1 MHEIS
6 EGLSQA
12 FNVEM
17 ELTYTQ
23 LPGAVVNDENLT
35 DQAIEVAKEV
45 GYHVH
50 MMTEPLTIGEDF
62 SGYTK
67 DYPGVLRSLVQIVS
81 TIYIILNMI
90 LMNVSL
96 KSTNILCETC
106 AEIVKGVMIDF
117 KYCFVINSCC

>member
-62 SGYTK
+62 RLHERLSWCFC
-67 DYPGVLRSLVQIVS
+67 VHW
-81 TIYIILNMI
+81 
-90 LMNVSL
+90 
-96 KSTNILCETC
+96 
-106 AEIVKGVMIDF
+106 F
-117 KYCFVINSCC
+117 K

>member
-67 DYPGVLRSLVQIVS
+67 DYPGFCVHW
-81 TIYIILNMI
+81 
-90 LMNVSL
+90 
-96 KSTNILCETC
+96 
-106 AEIVKGVMIDF
+106 F
-117 KYCFVINSCC
+117 K